1 MKIRK
6 QAGLSLISVMIIF
19 MLLGALAM
27 GFLYTI
33 RTGRLPLNDQLQRWG
48 KSAGVISNELKNAA
62 GVSGAN
68 GANTAAPASGTVAP
82 NENMPAPVTVESGV
96 KKCVIN
102 GRTTYSDTE
111 CNQRADAKNVKLHD
125 AKGFE
130 RPKPKEDDSSASVGD
145 QDFRQKML
153 NKAIDKASR

>member
-62 GVSGAN
+62 GVSGNN
-68 GANTAAPASGTVAP
+68 GTSPASGTVAP

-102 GRTTYSDTE
+102 GTVTYSDTE

-125 AKGFE
+125 TKGFE